1 MIKTKEVS
9 VRSASFA
16 RDIEVATRRVA
27 PVWPLD
33 RFLAVNPWWGYID
46 MPIESA
52 FSKLSVEQGA
62 RTFMPRSYWAKQWD
76 AGLLLREHIEAAIS
90 DLQAK
95 VNPGQV
101 IDSLRGGDNP
111 ARRAPTLADLADDLR
126 LPSEPQRWT
135 EVILY
140 QVSQH
145 AAAWFDKSQ
154 STWGLGRGYG
164 MYGSWKIRMNQD
176 LGVPHRTDRDFYLP
190 YIEALPD
197 TPRACLEFVADKLG
211 VDESW
216 RQSWLNSLLASVRG
230 WAAWS
235 AYERWQQNLVG
246 AEDDQIV
253 HLLGI
258 RAAWEYLLLYDLSM
272 WPSLEAWRAAMAKA
286 APAAEQIERE
296 QVIDWVLLRAGEFAF
311 SAPLAKTIADSHRKQ
326 DHAKSSVVQAVF
338 CIDVRSERYRRALES
353 VGRGAVAT
361 RGFAGF
367 FGLPIAWTPAATKA
381 GRPQLPG
388 LLSPAL
394 ETVDRVAEPTEQ
406 RRIFARRSSAL
417 RARRD
422 WDALRSGASSAFTFV
437 ESYGLLYGMEL
448 LRDALGL
455 GGPERATDFGIAAKD
470 RHMLLPEL
478 QRDGAALPIE
488 AKVDLARG
496 VLRAMGMT
504 KAFPQILLLVGHG
517 SSTANNAHMH
527 GLDCGACGGQTGEV
541 NAKSLASLLNDDAV
555 RAGLRSHG
563 VDIPATTVVLAGLHD
578 TTTDEV
584 RVFEH
589 GSLPEAV
596 KPYATRLLEWL
607 EEASDLTR
615 AERAESLGFGHL
627 RLDPVRLRKAVERR
641 AADWSETRPE
651 WGLANNAALL
661 IAPRSRSRGSDLDG
675 RVFLHD
681 YDWRTDEG
689 LSTLTL
695 LLTAPMVVAH
705 WINMQYYASTV
716 DNLRFGSGNK
726 TLHNVVG
733 GHIGVFEGN
742 GGDLRTGLP
751 MQSLHDG
758 ANWRHTP
765 LRLSVFVE
773 APTKAI
779 DSVLEAQA
787 TVRRLVEHGWL
798 HLLSIGDDGS
808 VLRRRRDGGWIEAE
822 VSTR

>member
-1 MIKTKEVS
+1 MTKTQEAS
-9 VRSASFA
+9 VRSGSFA
-16 RDIEVATRRVA
+16 RDIDAACKRIA

-33 RFLAVNPWWGYID
+33 RFLAVNPWWGYLD

-52 FSKLSVEQGA
+52 FARLAVDQGA
-62 RTFMPRSYWAKQWD
+62 KTFMPRSYWAAQWD
-76 AGLLLREHIEAAIS
+76 RGSLSREHIETAIAELRARV
-90 DLQAK
+90 DAD
-95 VNPGQV
+95 QV
-101 IDSLRGGDNP
+101 IAALHESNEP
-111 ARRAPTLADLADDLR
+111 ARRAPTLADVANDR
-126 LPSEPQRWT
+126 RKPSEPQQWT
-135 EVILY
+135 EVILH

-145 AAAWFDKSQ
+145 AAAWFDKAQ
-154 STWGLGRGYG
+154 STWGFGRGHG
-164 MYGSWKIRMNQD
+164 LYGSWTLRMIQD
-176 LGVPHRTDRDFYLP
+176 LGVPHRTERGDYVAFL
-190 YIEALPD
+190 EELPD
-197 TPRACLEFVADKLG
+197 TPRACLEFVAERLG
-211 VDESW
+211 VEDSWRESW
-216 RQSWLNSLLASVRG
+216 LGSLLASVRG
-230 WAAWS
+230 WAAWC
-235 AYERWQQNLVG
+235 AYERWQKNLVG

-258 RAAWEYLLLYDLSM
+258 RAAWEFLLLRDLDLER
-272 WPSLEAWRAAMAKA
+272 SLDAWREAMSHARSAAGQLESEHA
-286 APAAEQIERE
+286 
-296 QVIDWVLLRAGEFAF
+296 IDWILLRAGELAFAKPVASRIAESF
-311 SAPLAKTIADSHRKQ
+311 GKPDTCPAP
-326 DHAKSSVVQAVF
+326 VVQAVF

-381 GRPQLPG
+381 ERPQLPG
-388 LLSPAL
+388 LLNPVL
-394 ETVDRVAEPTEQ
+394 ETVDRVAAPAEQ

-422 WDALRSGASSAFTFV
+422 WDSFRSGASSAFTFV
-437 ESYGLLYGMEL
+437 ESYGLLYGMDL

-455 GGPERATDFGIAAKD
+455 GGAERATDFGIAAKD
-470 RHMLLPEL
+470 RRLLQPEL
-478 QRDGAALPIE
+478 QREGAPMPID

-541 NAKSLASLLNDDAV
+541 NAKALASLLQDESV
-555 RAGLRSHG
+555 RAGLRIHG
-563 VDIPATTVVLAGLHD
+563 IDIPATTVVLAGLHD

-584 RVFEH
+584 HVFEH
-589 GSLPEAV
+589 GALPEPVA
-596 KPYATRLLEWL
+596 PYATRLMEWL
-607 EEASDLTR
+607 DDASARTR
-615 AERAESLGFGHL
+615 AERAESLGLGRL
-627 RLDPVRLRKAVERR
+627 RLDPVRLRKAVERK

-661 IAPRSRSRGSDLDG
+661 IAPRSRSRGIDLDG

-695 LLTAPMVVAH
+695 LMTAPMVVAH
-705 WINMQYYASTV
+705 WINMQYFASTV

-779 DSVLEAQA
+779 DSVVDAQA
-787 TVRRLVEHGWL
+787 TVRRLVELGWL
-798 HLLSIGDDGS
+798 HLMSIGDDG
-808 VLRRRRDGGWIEAE
+808 VVVRRRREGGWVEA
-822 VSTR
+822 